1 MTGWILKALET
12 LAAVGALSANAYY
25 ALCLWSAWMFARS
38 LKAVPPSAWTPPVS
52 ILKPLKGVDP
62 DQYESFKSHCF
73 QEYPTYEIIFGV
85 SEASD
90 PALDLVRRLQ
100 SEFPEKEIRAM
111 VCDQNL
117 GANTKVS
124 NLAQMAAQ
132 ARYDLLIVNDSDIR
146 VEPDYVRRAVA
157 PLSDSKVGLVTC
169 LYRGI
174 ASPTLGSRLEA
185 LGISTDFIPGVL
197 VARCLEGIH
206 FGLGSTLAFRHSDLA
221 AIGGF
226 QEFVDYLA
234 DDYEIG
240 KRIAERGLEVRL
252 SDQVVETFL
261 PAYSL
266 REFLHHQLRWSRSI
280 RDSRRWGYVGLV
292 FTFGLPWAL
301 LALLLS
307 PVSWWVWLLLGV
319 TAGIRLAVALS
330 VGAFRLRDRQVA
342 RYWWLIPVR
351 DFAALL
357 VWMASFAGH
366 TVAWRGDT
374 FRLKDGKLAR
384 IV

>member
-1 MTGWILKALET
+1 M
-12 LAAVGALSANAYY
+12 GALSANAYY